1 MSAPLLEV
9 SGVSVRFGG
18 LAALT
23 DVDLQVER
31 HGIVGLIGPNGAGK
45 TTLLNVISGLQ
56 GAQSGSIRFAEREI
70 AGMPAY
76 RRAKLGIRRSF
87 QNLGLMQSETV
98 GSNLLAAQH
107 VEAGYNGL
115 DMMVRP
121 LRWLRRER
129 ELRERAVAATAPF
142 KLDRLHDTP
151 VADLSFGAAR
161 FVELSAVLV
170 QRPPLLLLDEPTTG
184 LDLAETARLLTA
196 LRTAREDGTTILL
209 IAHDVQFVME
219 LCDFVY
225 VLAEGRVIAT
235 GGPEEVQ
242 SSPPVIEAY
251 LGRTA

>member
-1 MSAPLLEV
+1 MTALLEV
-9 SGVSVRFGG
+9 EGVSVRFGG

-23 DVDLQVER
+23 DVRLQVER
-31 HGIVGLIGPNGAGK
+31 GSIVGLIGPNGAGK

-56 GAQSGSIRFAEREI
+56 QAQAGSIRFDGREI
-70 AGMPAY
+70 ARMPAY
-76 RRAKLGIRRSF
+76 RRAQLGVRRSF
-87 QNLGLMQSETV
+87 QNLGLMQAETV
-98 GSNLLAAQH
+98 ATNLLAAQH
-107 VEAGYNGL
+107 VDAGYNGADL
-115 DMMVRP
+115 VVRP
-121 LRWLRRER
+121 LRWLRGER
-129 ELRERAVAATAPF
+129 RLRTQAHAATAPF
-142 KLDRLHDTP
+142 QLGRLHDRP
-151 VADLSFGAAR
+151 VTDLSFGAAR

-219 LCDFVY
+219 LCDAVS
-225 VLAEGRVIAT
+225 VLAEGRVIAE
-235 GGPEEVQ
+235 GEPEAVQ